1 MNRIVLLGAV
11 GAAVI
16 VAALALNFAITQDEP
31 PPEPTAQTA
40 TAPAPEAAAPEDPS
54 PAAETPEPAVPD
66 GDQDEAASSAA
77 STGAG
82 GNDATGETAASS
94 GTAPAQPAPAEP
106 AAGES
111 ETTQSAALP
120 ADAPSGE
127 DPAVSDDAAGQPE
140 GEAPAAAAEPEA
152 PEFDIVRVSPTG
164 EAVIAGRAAPGSEVT
179 VMSGDTPIGSAVADE
194 RGDWV
199 VLPDT
204 KLPPGD
210 HELTAI
216 ARLPDQAPME
226 SADVV
231 VVVVPEPQRDIAG
244 ASDSEAAGQALALAM
259 PREGEGRTTVL
270 QAPGASEEG
279 IGDNRLFL
287 DSVDYGEKG
296 DVSIGGRADPGAELQ
311 VYLDNRLLGSAE
323 ADTDGRWRIT
333 PQENVD
339 KGLHELRVD
348 QIGQDG
354 TVVARVETP
363 FQRMEL
369 SDWPAQKVVIVQP
382 GNSLWRLARRMYGQ
396 GVRYTV
402 IYEANRSQI
411 ADPDLI
417 YPGQVFVVPPG
428 QSAPQDGAGG

>member
-31 PPEPTAQTA
+31 EPESTAQTA
-40 TAPAPEAAAPEDPS
+40 AAPAPEDP
-54 PAAETPEPAVPD
+54 PAAEPVAPD
-66 GDQDEAASSAA
+66 GGQDGAASPTAA
-77 STGAG
+77 TGAG
-82 GNDATGETAASS
+82 GNEPGGETATPSE
-94 GTAPAQPAPAEP
+94 TAGALTAPAEP

-111 ETTQSAALP
+111 GSTQSAALP
-120 ADAPSGE
+120 PDASGSPSTADA
-127 DPAVSDDAAGQPE
+127 AVSDDAAGQVE
-140 GEAPAAAAEPEA
+140 EDAPAAPPELGA

-210 HELTAI
+210 HELTAV
-216 ARLPDQAPME
+216 ARLPDQPPME

-231 VVVVPEPQRDIAG
+231 VIVVPEPQRDIAG
-244 ASDSEAAGQALALAM
+244 ASDSEATGQALALAM
-259 PREGEGRTTVL
+259 PRDGEGRTTVL
-270 QAPGASEEG
+270 QAPGASDEG
-279 IGDNRLFL
+279 IGDNQLFL

-323 ADTDGRWRIT
+323 ADAEGRWRIV

-339 KGLHELRVD
+339 EGLHDLRVD

-354 TVVARVETP
+354 SVVARVETP

-396 GVRYTV
+396 GIRYTV

-428 QSAPQDGAGG
+428 EAAPKAEAGD